1 MQNKKTEAWRNFKGE
16 EWKHKI
22 NVSDFIQQ
30 NYSEYTGTG
39 DFLVPPTEKTKKIAK
54 MPKKDFQIRLH
65 NVYKTIFLPVKWREN
80 RKFRNIRPAKWS
92 VSGEKHSKRAR

>member
-39 DFLVPPTEKTKKIAK
+39 DFLVPPTEKTKKSG
-54 MPKKDFQIRLH
+54 R
-65 NVYKTIFLPVKWREN
+65 NV
-80 RKFRNIRPAKWS
+80 
-92 VSGEKHSKRAR
+92 